1 MQDTVLI
8 IRDKEVRQ
16 VLTMDVT
23 LAALESSFRELGE
36 GSGLNRTRTHT
47 YLPTSQEGVAF
58 RYKTFEG
65 GLTKAGYYG
74 MRIFH
79 DRLSYPTISGEQ
91 RQVKHYRDDK
101 YANGLAVVTDMVQ
114 NRLVALIA
122 DGWLSLLRVGGTS
135 ALGTRH
141 LARTDA
147 TRVGLLGSGWQ
158 ARGLAMGLACIRPLE
173 SIKVYSPNKSHCDL
187 FSADMSK
194 FLSIAV
200 ETADSPDAAM
210 ADVDIVATA
219 TNSMGAVVKAEWLK
233 PGVHVVAGA
242 HACEVGDAV
251 LSKADQGVIAQ
262 HDIGME
268 FRNEE
273 IEDGRK
279 SRKYVLQGE
288 FEKQREAAL
297 QKMGLLSDLVV
308 GKIPGRQGAEEIT
321 LMINNFGL
329 GTQFA
334 ALGGKV
340 YELARQ
346 HRMGFEIP
354 CEYLLSEYRWEG

>member
-1 MQDTVLI
+1 
-8 IRDKEVRQ
+8 
-16 VLTMDVT
+16 MDVT

-79 DRLSYPTISGEQ
+79 DRLSYPTVSGAQ
-91 RQVKHYRDDK
+91 RQVKHYWDDK
-101 YANGLAVVTDMVQ
+101 YANGLAVVTDMVE
-114 NRLVALIA
+114 NRMVALIA

-135 ALGTRH
+135 ALGTQY
-141 LARTDA
+141 LARPDA

-158 ARGLAMGLACIRPLE
+158 ARGLAMGLACVRSLE
-173 SIKVYSPNKSHCDL
+173 SIKVYSPNEVNRKR
-187 FSADMSK
+187 FAADMGE
-194 FLSIAV
+194 FLAIPVHTV
-200 ETADSPDAAM
+200 ESPDAAM
-210 ADVDIVATA
+210 EDVDIVATA
-219 TNSMGAVVKAEWLK
+219 TNSMAAVVKAEWFK
-233 PGVHVVAGA
+233 PGIHVVAGA
-242 HACEVGDAV
+242 HACEVSDEV
-251 LSKADQGVIAQ
+251 LRKADRAVIAQ

-268 FRNEE
+268 FRNAE
-273 IEDGRK
+273 IENGRN

-288 FEKQREAAL
+288 LEKQRESNLRA
-297 QKMGLLSDLVV
+297 MGQLGDLVC
-308 GKIPGRQGAEEIT
+308 GRIPGRQDPEQMT
-321 LMINNFGL
+321 LMINNFGM

-340 YELARQ
+340 YELAQQ
-346 HRMGFEIP
+346 HGMGFEIP
-354 CEYLLSEYRWEG
+354 YEYLLSEYKWDG